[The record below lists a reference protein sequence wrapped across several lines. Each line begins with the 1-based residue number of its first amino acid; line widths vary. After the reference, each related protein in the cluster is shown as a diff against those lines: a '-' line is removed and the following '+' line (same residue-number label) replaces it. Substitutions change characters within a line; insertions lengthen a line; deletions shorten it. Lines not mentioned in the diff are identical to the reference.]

1 MTLNPWRTMRS
12 SVYCAVV
19 IAEIGSV
26 HTGSAAGRS
35 LWRISKSLL
44 ISAYAGSR
52 FGHCWRKRPM
62 FLMPGDGDASGTGT
76 AADDSCPKTTAGTST
91 TTIAVRRNA
100 FIDLPHRKKTHNG

>member
-1 MTLNPWRTMRS
+1 MTLNPCRTMRS

-26 HTGSAAGRS
+26 QTGSGAGRS

-52 FGHCWRKRPM
+52 FGHCWRKTPM
-62 FLMPGDGDASGTGT
+62 FLMPGDVDPNGTGM
-76 AADDSCPKTTAGTST
+76 AADDSCPKATAGTST
-91 TTIAVRRNA
+91 IRIAVRRNA
-100 FIDLPHRKKTHNG
+100 LIDRPPLKEDG